1 MLYPYKRGEAAKLL
15 ADDDTFAVVLMAI
28 LLPQY
33 GDDLFEMDTAVLFKS
48 IEEDFMCK
56 LSEENENRINAAIT
70 CMTTDLFYTNLNVF
84 KSVALAFNEGDIGG
98 IPDGDD
104 EELDAG
110 EALWAM
116 MEASLL
122 TDEDDAPRKEYS
134 KEIMAYVDSLIEE
147 LAEDEDEVDDEV
159 DTVEEALKEPYF
171 KSILSENCDGVV
183 SQLVQVGMKKDEV
196 QEIVDNSIA
205 LAIQ

>member
-15 ADDDTFAVVLMAI
+15 ADDDTFATVIMAI

-33 GDDLFEMDTAVLFKS
+33 GDALFEMDSALLFKT

-56 LSEENENRINAAIT
+56 LSEESENRINAAIT
-70 CMTTDLFYTNLNVF
+70 CMTTDLFYTNLHMF
-84 KSVALAFNEGDIGG
+84 KSIALAFNEGDIGG
-98 IPDGDD
+98 IPDGED

-134 KEIMAYVDSLIEE
+134 KEIMQYVDSLIGALADDEE
-147 LAEDEDEVDDEV
+147 DIDDEV
-159 DTVEEALKEPYF
+159 DTVEEALQEPYF
-171 KSILSENCDGVV
+171 KSVLKENCDGVV
-183 SQLVQVGMKKDEV
+183 SQLTQLGMKKDDV
-196 QEIVDNSIA
+196 QEMFDNSIA
-205 LAIQ
+205 LAVQ